1 MSVLDLINASFNTN
15 NYQAVQGRGRTSE
28 PKANGGV
35 TQKGNQTPTFGI
47 KGRVPLTQDVFDYK
61 GQKLSKEEAKTKS
74 YADVYRHESA
84 HLAAAGKYAA
94 SGIHI
99 DFDGNG
105 IATGGHVNV
114 KMPTLNRK
122 NLDETI
128 NHAQTVIKSAEA
140 PASFDELSDADKNV
154 AAQSRAVLSQALALK
169 GKNNNK
175 ENDKQSGSKLNIT
188 A

>member
-1 MSVLDLINASFNTN
+1 MSVLDLINASFNTR
-15 NYQAVQGRGRTSE
+15 NYQAVQGRGRAYE
-28 PKANGGV
+28 PRNNGGI
-35 TQKGNQTPTFGI
+35 TPKGNQTPTFGI
-47 KGRVPLTQDVFDYK
+47 KGGEPLTQDMFEYK
-61 GQKLSKEEAKTKS
+61 GQKMTKEQVRSKS

-84 HLAAAGKYAA
+84 HLAAAGRYAS

-105 IATGGHVNV
+105 FATSGHVNV
-114 KMPTLNRK
+114 KMPTLNRD

-140 PASFDELSDADKNV
+140 PASFDELSGADKAV
-154 AAQSRAVLSQALALK
+154 AAQARGVLSQALALK
-169 GKNNNK
+169 GQNNNK
-175 ENDKQSGSKLNIT
+175 QQGNKLNLI